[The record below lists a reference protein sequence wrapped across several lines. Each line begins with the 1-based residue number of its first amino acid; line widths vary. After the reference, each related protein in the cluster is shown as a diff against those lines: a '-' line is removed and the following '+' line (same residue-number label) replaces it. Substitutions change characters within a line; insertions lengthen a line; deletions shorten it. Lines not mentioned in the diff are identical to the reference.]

1 MNLKVNIHEPNSNVE
16 SRLIYIDKWNVPG
29 KVKKDLRIFLSDLG
43 AGKINK
49 GVRISERTQVKYIS
63 LLRNPLNYF
72 NKSIEKITKEN
83 LEKYDKE
90 INADNLKSEKKKPFS
105 LNMKKDMRI
114 ALRVLL
120 RWKIGEAKAN
130 ELTDFFDMRDI
141 KKTPDYLKESEIEKL
156 YKSCK
161 TNEERYIVAVLFD
174 SGARAEEFINIRLED
189 VEIPQGNN
197 NFPKITLKEEYSK
210 TEGRTISLY
219 WNSSVEAITDF
230 VKQRIKE
237 GIKSNEQITTLTYD
251 AVRFFISRLSQRVLS
266 KHLHLHLMRHSSATY
281 YATKLNRQQLCYRY
295 GWKFSSNMPDVYISR
310 AGMLNKE
317 LDEKFEGTE
326 LGELKIKLVKGE
338 FERKK
343 QGEELTQIKDILS
356 KLISKGKTKQ
366 YRNTKTGE
374 IYSPVL
380 DEMMEIVND
389 RIGEKRWEIIKESE
403 AKSPIQV

>member
-120 RWKIGEAKAN
+120 RWKVGEAKAN

-156 YKSCK
+156 YKACK
-161 TNEERYIVAVLFD
+161 IEEERYILAVLFD
-174 SGARAEEFINIRLED
+174 SGARAEEFINIRFED
-189 VEIPQGNN
+189 VELPQGNN
-197 NFPKITLKEEYSK
+197 NFVKITLKEEFSK
-210 TEGRTISLY
+210 TSGRVISLY
-219 WNSSVEAITDF
+219 WDKSAEAVTDF
-230 VKQRIKE
+230 VRERIKQ
-237 GIKSNEQITTLTYD
+237 GIKSNEPLITLSYE
-251 AVRFFISRLSQRVLS
+251 AIRFF
-266 KHLHLHLMRHSSATY
+266 
-281 YATKLNRQQLCYRY
+281 
-295 GWKFSSNMPDVYISR
+295 
-310 AGMLNKE
+310 
-317 LDEKFEGTE
+317 
-326 LGELKIKLVKGE
+326 VK
-338 FERKK
+338 
-343 QGEELTQIKDILS
+343 
-356 KLISKGKTKQ
+356 
-366 YRNTKTGE
+366 
-374 IYSPVL
+374 
-380 DEMMEIVND
+380 
-389 RIGEKRWEIIKESE
+389 
-403 AKSPIQV
+403 